1 MGGLRAS
8 VPGNMLGQLRH
19 GALLPLCEF
28 TLSDELSIRCSARV
42 RSFRLL
48 RTPHRHTQVSIEFV
62 DLPTERAQQLQQ
74 FINNLIYLQQ
84 TQELQT
90 LRSA

>member
-1 MGGLRAS
+1 
-8 VPGNMLGQLRH
+8 
-19 GALLPLCEF
+19 
-28 TLSDELSIRCSARV
+28 V

-48 RTPHRHTQVSIEFV
+48 RAPHRHTQVSIEFV
-62 DLPTERAQQLQQ
+62 DLSAERKQQLQQ

-84 TQELQT
+84 PEEMLE